1 MPTPTQIHPPP
12 VPPSLDVR
20 VDFPMRGF
28 KGELIL
34 NARTMPIGNN
44 RVVLQ
49 WVPQR
54 ERYPYMLCI
63 TLGMQSGIV
72 FRRNRLGTEHRYFT
86 YSQHPS
92 GFRLRELAR
101 EPSHVDHP

>member
-28 KGELIL
+28 KGKLIL
-34 NARTMPIGNN
+34 GISGSSN
-44 RVVLQ
+44 RVMLQ

-54 ERYPYMLCI
+54 ERYPYKLCV
-63 TLGMQSGIV
+63 TFGMQSGIV
-72 FRRNRLGTEHRYFT
+72 FIRNRFGTEHRYFT
-86 YSQHPS
+86 YSQHPE
-92 GFRLRELAR
+92 GFRLRELAG